1 LAGSREQGGEDVP
14 RDDGGRDP
22 GERRSGHDP
31 ERIRADLEALAQVP
45 HRYAGTEGERE
56 MLHQVRNRLPES
68 AQPATSGGRG
78 AVNGPAS
85 RIEGFV
91 AYTSPGLVLGAHAM
105 ALLVAGLLGLRWPLL
120 AALLCALAT
129 VSLGAEGSG
138 MYSVLR
144 RVLPKSASYNLVWR
158 TLVDEPLGTLV
169 LTAPLDTPRWRPNRP
184 RWLRRPMQLL
194 MAAACVLTLVITLR
208 ALAEPWGRPTQG
220 MYVASLV
227 IMGAAAAVGAV
238 AHRRAAGVHEDPSG
252 PAALLE
258 LIRRFEADPLPGVDV
273 WAVFTGC
280 GHAYQNGMHAF
291 LAMRRGRMKEPV
303 LVVSLAEPGR
313 PGLRGIVAEGP
324 LWPQHHRPTGP
335 ALVERLRWVGLD
347 LPSKDS
353 PRITDA
359 RAAMLWGYR
368 ALALGGG
375 SEPWTLEDTVRA
387 VDVTEA
393 IVRLYAEDL
402 RRVPDLHP
410 HLRHVLPQPSGASDV
425 DEPTMTSGMTSVQV
439 AAERQAAEPP
449 LHEPAAAVPP
459 PGVGLPDEGPGAR
472 ASEVIR

>member
-1 LAGSREQGGEDVP
+1 MPGSRDTSGAEQVGGAPGDV
-14 RDDGGRDP
+14 
-22 GERRSGHDP
+22 GEPAGYDP

-56 MLHQVRNRLPES
+56 MLHQVRNRLPVG
-68 AQPATSGGRG
+68 AAATP
-78 AVNGPAS
+78 NS

-120 AALLCALAT
+120 AAVLCAVAT
-129 VSLGAEGSG
+129 VSLVAEGVG

-144 RVLPKSASYNLVWR
+144 RILPKSASYNLVWR
-158 TLVDEPLGTLV
+158 SLVEEPLGTLI

-194 MAAACVLTLVITLR
+194 VAAAVVLTLVITLR
-208 ALAEPWGRPTQG
+208 ALAEPWGRPTEA
-220 MYVASLV
+220 MYVASLGILAV
-227 IMGAAAAVGAV
+227 AVAVGAV

-258 LIRRFEADPLPGVDV
+258 LIRRFDADPIPGMDL

-291 LAMRRGRMKEPV
+291 LAMRGGRLKEPV

-313 PGLRGIVAEGP
+313 PGLRAIVAEGP
-324 LWPQHHRPTGP
+324 LWPQHHRSTGP
-335 ALVERLRWVGLD
+335 ALVERLRWAGLD
-347 LPSKDS
+347 LPAKDS
-353 PRITDA
+353 PQITDA

-375 SEPWTLEDTVRA
+375 SAPWTLADTVRA
-387 VDVTEA
+387 VEVTETIA
-393 IVRLYAEDL
+393 RLYAEDL

-410 HLRHVLPQPSGASDV
+410 QLRHLLPQPNAEAD
-425 DEPTMTSGMTSVQV
+425 DPTLPPEPAERPEKPEMGEKV
-439 AAERQAAEPP
+439 AAAAR
-449 LHEPAAAVPP
+449 PAAAT
-459 PGVGLPDEGPGAR
+459 EAAR
-472 ASEVIR
+472 